1 MSDIKHHAR
10 RCAHFKYVW
19 QRVYD
24 CCVCQTQAKRASTI
38 KIYIFFIICDYQF
51 AVYGTQYTRFRI
63 NNSEKKVFF
72 GLVVAFEYHFFI
84 WRFKYVFSGRKLYPR
99 QYFRWLHF
107 EILNIWIF
115 LYSMFWIFKALI
127 ARGFNQLKLF
137 DQSKWNN
144 KIADLK
150 SVIQIGYSPK
160 MFIFTTILRRTK
172 QKLLFPIVLFTQL
185 ILLNISRDISLNE
198 ICWMWRILDCEW
210 WIIFDVEL
218 IKMRDN
224 FCCFECI
231 SHYW

>member
-1 MSDIKHHAR
+1 MLHSNTLLSICRHICYTVTYTQTSKIMSDIKHHAR

-115 LYSMFWIFKALI
+115 LYSMIWIFKALS

-150 SVIQIGYSPK
+150 SVIQIGS
-160 MFIFTTILRRTK
+160 F
-172 QKLLFPIVLFTQL
+172 
-185 ILLNISRDISLNE
+185 SLQF
-198 ICWMWRILDCEW
+198 W
-210 WIIFDVEL
+210 VEL
-218 IKMRDN
+218 NKN
-224 FCCFECI
+224 
-231 SHYW
+231 SQ